1 MMPNRSRASI
11 HEVQKT
17 SADQNRAPGGGLYED
32 KRTFTQSVAAA
43 AGAAAA
49 ATTTMTAA
57 AAAAAAAAA
66 KGSLK
71 LPAQQS

>member
-1 MMPNRSRASI
+1 MPNRSRASI
-11 HEVQKT
+11 DEVQKT
-17 SADQNRAPGGGLYED
+17 SADQNRAPGGLYED

-57 AAAAAAAAA
+57 AAAAAAAA
-66 KGSLK
+66 
-71 LPAQQS
+71 